1 MAATNKRGVF
11 SLETVLERQD
21 SNNWTN
27 ILDPFIYVTSINPEQ
42 VAGPAMGYFAAGY
55 NSGGYYYMSIT
66 QRLDYDNDTS
76 QTVTKGNLPLEINEC
91 HGGTGNT
98 TYGYTFGGRG
108 PSPSNNRLSTTYR
121 VEYANDTALASEK
134 GSLSSGRR
142 FNSSVGNAN
151 YGYAGGGYD
160 INFSAMDKLDY
171 SNDTTAT
178 TNSDGLTP
186 GRYDYAC
193 TGNQSYG
200 YFIGGYGDPAS
211 PGEKSLVSRLDY
223 SNDGAATSPKGSLP
237 NPAYASS
244 GTGNADYGYT
254 GRGGGDNY
262 SSRIYR
268 IDYANDTSTAVQKG
282 PLTYE
287 AQTRVATGNGTTGYF
302 AGGFSPAGTG
312 LATNSGI
319 DYSNDTATAS
329 PKGGLVIGCSYG
341 FNFSPREYG
350 LPQTSSARSVNPA
363 TQYEP
368 PLQAG
373 GPAYGYV
380 AGGDYEY
387 RVSRINFANDTATAS
402 PRGPLNSSRNRAG
415 GTGNTSYGYVTGGV
429 NVPNDSTSRVER
441 INYAVDDVTASY
453 KAPLSA
459 SRKYLASVGN
469 ANYGYTGG
477 GNGDFP
483 AGTYY
488 TYQSLM
494 DRIDYA
500 NDTTTA
506 TSLGNIYV
514 PQAGGAGYTCA
525 GTVDYGYITGGGFP
539 YTSSCRRIDYSNDS
553 VAILTR
559 GSLTAEAYDNSGT
572 GNINYGYFQT
582 NYGYSPSARN
592 RMSRL
597 DYANDTNTAS
607 PKGPL
612 VASVYYRTAT
622 GNQNYGY
629 FCGGGTQPTK
639 YSFVDR
645 VDYANDTV
653 TASPKGNLAYDQGRT
668 QASFSGQEHAF
679 GGTPSASKLVDKGSD
694 GYLDSTP
701 YSYGPAYSYV
711 VGGWR
716 YGNANA
722 TSNITRLN
730 WSNNSTQ
737 STTNLPNTVQKTK
750 GANSK
755 DYGYISSTYP
765 ASTHAWRIDFSTD
778 GSTYLPGV
786 MTTSAAYRGAVSN
799 VNYGYWAG
807 GSGPISTV
815 DRLDFANDTSG
826 TVIKG
831 PLAVQVAGTSGAGN
845 KNFGFFGGGNTNVP
859 GTSGNIN
866 KLNYANDTVTL
877 PSSSAGTGVPYVT
890 GTGNADYG
898 YFKDGTWYQAVKSTV
913 YRLDYANDTL
923 GGSSRLNLYYAVGDA
938 EGASSESQG
947 AFCYGFTVGRPS
959 PGYGN
964 ATSMHYYAQYFNYSN
979 DTSMAGQ
986 FSSSAYHAFAGA
998 TGARHNDVSTGGP
1011 VYIPRVRFIDSKAEE
1026 QGTSPSPNPAYSNPS
1041 MAYTIGGRGQP
1052 GNPATEYANPAQR
1065 IDMSND
1071 TATAVAKAGAAP
1083 PTDRLYYCSSVG
1095 NRDYAWTTMGATY
1108 TNVQRLDYANDSAQ
1122 MVNRCNRQPGVQLG
1136 YNERATGNND
1146 YGYFSGGNI
1155 NYTIPGCGYY
1165 APSLSKVNRMTYAS
1179 DTTNTVF
1186 RCNTSYGSGGRSACG
1201 NSSYGWWIGGSYT
1214 YCNNYASTYVER
1226 LDYSNDTG
1234 GTSNRGPLNN
1244 PMSYGGAQGNANN
1257 GWAIAVDPSGGTT
1270 VNRITYASDTTTA
1283 APKGNLSAST
1293 RYQATTGSQS
1303 FGYSCGGNPQ
1313 PGTTKVDRIDYANDT
1328 STATP
1333 KGPLVW
1339 KLQSGGGASASE
1351 NDIAVTPNP
1360 ATDIPGEPGF
1370 FAPYQPPF
1378 PFPVQSSN
1386 PFNFGY
1392 FVGGSTSIGSMSNPQ
1407 STGVQY
1413 SRIQRIDYTNDTATA
1428 MIKGRAQA
1436 GGYATEALSGTS
1448 SVTHGYVAGFY
1459 PSNYYTN
1466 EAQRI
1471 DYANDTADGSP
1482 RSSVLAMPMADCA
1495 AVGNKNFGYWAGGS
1509 GPGSPY
1515 AKSYITRLD
1524 FSNDTGGGTPKG
1536 YISQGRYSLSGISN
1550 QSYGYIVGGYQSDTS
1565 PDRSTKVERLDFS
1578 NDTGTTL
1585 KGPLA
1590 SARHE
1595 AGGGIG
1601 NANYG
1606 YSVGGQI
1613 AGSPSDPPTVTTVE
1627 RIDFANDTATAAPKG
1642 PLSQSRYGLGGT
1654 GDQSY
1659 GYVAGGQQSY
1669 ADHYSQVTTIDR
1681 IDFSNDTATASPK
1694 GNLEMKV
1701 RKHGTVSAAAAANS
1715 P

>member
-27 ILDPFIYVTSINPEQ
+27 ILDPFIYVSSINPEQ
-42 VAGPAMGYFAAGY
+42 VAGPAHGYFAAGY
-55 NSGGYYYMSIT
+55 NPSYYYMSIT

-98 TYGYTFGGRG
+98 TYGYTFGGRASG
-108 PSPSNNRLSTTYR
+108 SSMLSSTFR

-151 YGYAGGGYD
+151 YGYAGGGY
-160 INFSAMDKLDY
+160 NTNYSAMDKLDY

-178 TNSDGLTP
+178 TNSDGLNP
-186 GRYDYAC
+186 GRYNYAC

-200 YFIGGYGDPAS
+200 YFISGYDPS
-211 PGEKSLVSRLDY
+211 YGYRTTVSRLDY
-223 SNDGAATSPKGSLP
+223 SNDGAATSPKGPLP
-237 NPAYASS
+237 NTAYANS
-244 GTGNADYGYT
+244 GTGNADYGYVD
-254 GRGGGDNY
+254 RGGGDNY

-282 PLTYE
+282 PLNYQ

-302 AGGFSPAGTG
+302 AGGFSPSGTG
-312 LATNSGI
+312 LTNNSGI

-341 FNFSPREYG
+341 FNFSPKEYG
-350 LPQTSSARSVNPA
+350 LPQTSSVRSVNPA
-363 TQYEP
+363 TRLEP
-368 PLQAG
+368 PSQVG

-380 AGGDYEY
+380 AGGDYTQQ
-387 RVSRINFANDTATAS
+387 VSRIDYANDTATAS
-402 PRGPLNSSRNRAG
+402 PRGSLTSGRSRAG

-429 NVPNDSTSRVER
+429 ETPVDPTSKVDR
-441 INYAVDDVTASY
+441 INYASDTSTASP
-453 KAPLSA
+453 KGKLSA
-459 SRKYLASVGN
+459 ARKYLGSVGN

-477 GNGDFP
+477 GSDAP
-483 AGTYY
+483 SPTYA
-488 TYQSLM
+488 YQSRM

-500 NDTTTA
+500 NDTAIA
-506 TSLGNIYV
+506 TSLGNIFV
-514 PQAGGAGYTCA
+514 PLTSTAQYGTA
-525 GTVDYGYITGGGFP
+525 GTVDYGYMAGGGFP
-539 YTSSCRRIDYSNDS
+539 RTSICRRIDYANDS
-553 VAILTR
+553 VAASPKGPL
-559 GSLTAEAYDNSGT
+559 SSEASDNAGT
-572 GNINYGYFQT
+572 GNINFGYFQT
-582 NYGYSPSARN
+582 NRGYLSPTTIC
-592 RMSRL
+592 RL

-612 VASVYYRTAT
+612 VSTVYRRTAT
-622 GNQNYGY
+622 GSQSFGY
-629 FCGGGTQPTK
+629 FCGGGQQPTK
-639 YSFVDR
+639 YSFVER
-645 VDYANDTV
+645 IDYANDTA
-653 TASPKGNLAYDQGRT
+653 TASPKGNLAFDQGRS
-668 QASFSGQEHAF
+668 QSFSGQEHAF
-679 GGTPSASKLVDKGSD
+679 GGTPSGSKLVDKGSD

-716 YGNANA
+716 YGNPNA

-730 WSNNSTQ
+730 WSNNTNT

-799 VNYGYWAG
+799 INYGYWAG

-845 KNFGFFGGGNTNVP
+845 KNFGFFGGGNTN
-859 GTSGNIN
+859 SSSSYGNIN
-866 KLNYANDTVTL
+866 KLNYANDTVTR
-877 PSSSAGTGVPYVT
+877 PNSTAGTGVPYVT

-898 YFKDGTWYQAVKSTV
+898 YFKDGTWYQPVKSTV

-959 PGYGN
+959 PGYSN

-979 DTSMAGQ
+979 DTNVAGQ
-986 FSSSAYHAFAGA
+986 FSPSAYHAFAGA

-1011 VYIPRVRFIDSKAEE
+1011 GYIPRVRWIDSKAEE

-1095 NRDYAWTTMGATY
+1095 NRDYAWTSMGATY
-1108 TNVQRLDYANDSAQ
+1108 SNVQRLDYANDSAQ

-1136 YNERATGNND
+1136 YNERATGNDD

-1234 GTSNRGPLNN
+1234 GTSNRGPLTN
-1244 PMSYGGAQGNANN
+1244 PMNYGGAQGNANY
-1257 GWAIAVDPSGGTT
+1257 GWALAVGPSNSHTT
-1270 VNRITYASDTTTA
+1270 VNRIDYASDTSTA
-1283 APKGNLSAST
+1283 TPKGNLSAAT
-1293 RYQATTGSQS
+1293 GYQATTGGQS

-1360 ATDIPGEPGF
+1360 ATDIPGDPGF

-1378 PFPVQSSN
+1378 PFPVQL
-1386 PFNFGY
+1386 PIPTDYGY
-1392 FVGGSTSIGSMSNPQ
+1392 FAGGGNPSTVGT
-1407 STGVQY
+1407 Y
-1413 SRIQRIDYTNDTATA
+1413 SKIQRIDYTNDTSTA
-1428 MIKGRAQA
+1428 LVRGRLSTN
-1436 GGYATEALSGTS
+1436 YTEESAGTS
-1448 SVTHGYVAGFY
+1448 NLLYGYLAGFDR
-1459 PSNYYTN
+1459 PSQN
-1466 EAQRI
+1466 
-1471 DYANDTADGSP
+1471 
-1482 RSSVLAMPMADCA
+1482 
-1495 AVGNKNFGYWAGGS
+1495 
-1509 GPGSPY
+1509 
-1515 AKSYITRLD
+1515 
-1524 FSNDTGGGTPKG
+1524 
-1536 YISQGRYSLSGISN
+1536 
-1550 QSYGYIVGGYQSDTS
+1550 
-1565 PDRSTKVERLDFS
+1565 
-1578 NDTGTTL
+1578 
-1585 KGPLA
+1585 
-1590 SARHE
+1590 
-1595 AGGGIG
+1595 
-1601 NANYG
+1601 
-1606 YSVGGQI
+1606 I
-1613 AGSPSDPPTVTTVE
+1613 AE
-1627 RIDFANDTATAAPKG
+1627 RIDFANDTATALQKSNAITSSYDVAAVGNKFYGYWAGGWPSSG
-1642 PLSQSRYGLGGT
+1642 NTRISRLDFSNDDAGGSERGSLTLGRAQMSGVSNQSHGYIGGGT
-1654 GDQSY
+1654 PGPKTS
-1659 GYVAGGQQSY
+1659 
-1669 ADHYSQVTTIDR
+1669 IDR
-1681 IDFSNDTATASPK
+1681 IDFSNDSATALLKGNLTTGRQDFVAGMGNSNYGYIAAGAPPYDLSTVERIDYANDTNTANPRGPLSIERRHTSGTGNSSYGYVGGGERYNSPYYISTVDRIDFANDNVTSSPK
-1694 GNLEMKV
+1694 GPLESAV
-1701 RKHGTVSAAAAANS
+1701 GDAGAVSAAAAANS

>member
-11 SLETVLERQD
+11 SLETVLERQSD
-21 SNNWTN
+21 NHWTD
-27 ILDPFIYVTSINPEQ
+27 IFDPFIYVASINPEQ
-42 VAGPAMGYFAAGY
+42 VAGPAHGYFACGY
-55 NSGGYYYMSIT
+55 NPSYGYMSIT

-76 QTVTKGNLPLEINEC
+76 QTVTKGNLPLGINDC
-91 HGGTGNT
+91 HGGTGNV

-108 PSPSNNRLSTTYR
+108 PSPSNNRLSSTYR

-142 FNSSVGNAN
+142 INSSVGNAN

-160 INFSAMDKLDY
+160 NNFSAMDRLDY
-171 SNDTTAT
+171 SNDTIAT

-186 GRYDYAC
+186 GRFSYNC

-200 YFIGGYGDPAS
+200 YFIAGYGSPAS

-223 SNDGAATSPKGSLP
+223 SNDSAATSPKGPLP
-237 NPAYASS
+237 SS
-244 GTGNADYGYT
+244 AFNFGATGNANYGYVD
-254 GRGGGDNY
+254 RGGGDNY

-268 IDYANDTSTAVQKG
+268 IDYANDTATAVQKG
-282 PLTYE
+282 PLWYE
-287 AQTRVATGNGTTGYF
+287 AQNRVATGSGTTGYF
-302 AGGFSPAGTG
+302 AGGFSPSGTG
-312 LATNSGI
+312 LISNSGI
-319 DYSNDTATAS
+319 DYSNDTANSTYRGA
-329 PKGGLVIGCSYG
+329 LVIGCSSG
-341 FNFSPREYG
+341 FNFSSREHG
-350 LPQTSSARSVNPA
+350 LPQTTSARSVNPA
-363 TQYEP
+363 TQLEP
-368 PLQAG
+368 PAQVG

-380 AGGDYEY
+380 AAGDYEY
-387 RVSRINFANDTATAS
+387 RVSRIDFANDTATAT
-402 PRGPLNSSRNRAG
+402 PRGSLNSSRSRAG

-429 NVPNDSTSRVER
+429 IQPNDSTSRVER
-441 INYAVDDVTASY
+441 LNYANDGSTTN
-453 KAPLSA
+453 KGPLSA
-459 SRKYLASVGN
+459 SRKYVASIGN

-477 GNGDFP
+477 GSGDFP
-483 AGTYY
+483 YGTYY
-488 TYQSLM
+488 TYQSLL

-514 PQAGGAGYTCA
+514 PQAGGAVYTCA

-559 GSLTAEAYDNSGT
+559 GSLSGEAYDNSGT

-622 GNQNYGY
+622 GNQSYGY

-645 VDYANDTV
+645 VDYANDTA

-679 GGTPSASKLVDKGSD
+679 GGTPSGSILVDKGSD
-694 GYLDSTP
+694 GYLAPIP
-701 YSYGPAYSYV
+701 YSYGPAYSYI
-711 VGGWR
+711 VGGW
-716 YGNANA
+716 YYNNANA
-722 TSNITRLN
+722 TSYVTRLN

-737 STTNLPNTVQKTK
+737 STTNLANPVQRTV

-786 MTTSAAYRGAVSN
+786 MSTNADGRGAVSN
-799 VNYGYWAG
+799 VNHGYWAG
-807 GSGPISTV
+807 GASPGIGTISTI

-826 TVIKG
+826 TLIKG
-831 PLAVQVAGTSGAGN
+831 PLAVQVYQTAGSGN
-845 KNFGFFGGGNTNVP
+845 KNFGFFGGGNTN
-859 GTSGNIN
+859 TSSSYGNIN
-866 KLNYANDTVTL
+866 KLDYANDTVTR
-877 PSSSAGTGVPYVT
+877 PNSFAGTSVPSAT
-890 GTGNADYG
+890 GTGNANYG
-898 YFKDGTWYQAVKSTV
+898 YFKDGSWYAPTKSTV
-913 YRLDYANDTL
+913 YRLDYSNDTL
-923 GGSSRLNLYYAVGDA
+923 GGSSRLNLYYAVSDA
-938 EGASSESQG
+938 AGASSDSQG

-964 ATSMHYYAQYFNYSN
+964 ATSLHYYAQYFNYAN

-986 FSSSAYHAFAGA
+986 SSPSVYSAKSGS

-1011 VYIPRVRFIDSKAEE
+1011 VYIPRVRWIDSKAEE
-1026 QGTSPSPNPAYSNPS
+1026 EGTSPSPNPAYSNPS
-1041 MAYTIGGRGQP
+1041 MGYTIGGQGQP
-1052 GNPATEYANPAQR
+1052 GPTPNANPAQR
-1065 IDMSND
+1065 IDFSND

-1083 PTDRLYYCSSVG
+1083 PTGTLYYCCSVG
-1095 NRDYAWTTMGATY
+1095 TRDYAWTSMGANLS
-1108 TNVQRLDYANDSAQ
+1108 NVQRLDYANDSAQ

-1136 YNERATGNND
+1136 YNERATGNLD

-1179 DTTNTVF
+1179 DTTNTVY
-1186 RCNTSYGSGGRSACG
+1186 RCNTNYGSGGRAACG
-1201 NSSYGWWIGGSYT
+1201 NSDYGWWIGGSYT
-1214 YCNNYASTYVER
+1214 YCSNYASTYVER
-1226 LDYSNDTG
+1226 LDYANDTG
-1234 GTSNRGPLNN
+1234 GTSNRGPLTN

-1257 GWAIAVDPSGGTT
+1257 GWALAVDSYGGTM

-1293 RYQATTGSQS
+1293 RYQSTTGNQS
-1303 FGYSCGGNPQ
+1303 FGYNCGGNQ
-1313 PGTTKVDRIDYANDT
+1313 GYSTTVQRVDYANDT
-1328 STATP
+1328 ATASP
-1333 KGPLVW
+1333 KGPLVHITYN
-1339 KLQSGGGASASE
+1339 GGGASASE
-1351 NDIAVTPNP
+1351 NDIALAPNP
-1360 ATDIPGEPGF
+1360 STDIPGDPGF

-1378 PFPVQSSN
+1378 PFPVQSLN

-1392 FVGGSTSIGSMSNPQ
+1392 FAGGSTSIGSLSNPG

-1428 MIKGRAQA
+1428 MIRGRVQA
-1436 GGYATEALSGTS
+1436 GSYATEALSGTS
-1448 SVTHGYVAGFY
+1448 SATYGYVAGFE
-1459 PSNYYTN
+1459 PSNYLTQ

-1471 DYANDTADGSP
+1471 DYANDTADGLP
-1482 RSSVLAMPMADCA
+1482 RTSVLVMPISDCA

-1515 AKSYITRLD
+1515 AKSYISRLD
-1524 FSNDTGGGTPKG
+1524 FSNDSYGGTPKG

-1550 QSYGYIVGGYQSDTS
+1550 QSYGYIVGGYQSDTPGS
-1565 PDRSTKVERLDFS
+1565 RSTKVERLDFS

-1590 SARHE
+1590 SERHE

-1613 AGSPSDPPTVTTVE
+1613 TGNPSNPPTVTTVE

-1642 PLSQSRYGLGGT
+1642 PLSQSRWGLGGT

-1669 ADHYSQVTTIDR
+1669 ADYYSQVTTIDR

>member
-200 YFIGGYGDPAS
+200 YFIGGYGNPAS
-211 PGEKSLVSRLDY
+211 PGAKTNVTRLDY
-223 SNDGAATSPKGSLP
+223 SNDSAATSTKGPLP
-237 NPAYASS
+237 NSAYTSS

-363 TQYEP
+363 TQLEP
-368 PLQAG
+368 PAQTG

-380 AGGDYEY
+380 AGGDYTQP
-387 RVSRINFANDTATAS
+387 VSRIDFANDTATAS
-402 PRGPLNSSRNRAG
+402 PRGALTSGRSRGG

-429 NVPNDSTSRVER
+429 ETPVDPTSKVDRIDYSNDSS
-441 INYAVDDVTASY
+441 TASP
-453 KAPLSA
+453 KGKLSA
-459 SRKYLASVGN
+459 ARKYLGSVGN

-477 GNGDFP
+477 GSDAP
-483 AGTYY
+483 SPTYA
-488 TYQSLM
+488 YQSRM

-500 NDTTTA
+500 NDTATA
-506 TSLGNIYV
+506 TSLGNIFV
-514 PQAGGAGYTCA
+514 PLTSSAQYGTAGNLN
-525 GTVDYGYITGGGFP
+525 YGYMAGGGFP
-539 YTSSCRRIDYSNDS
+539 RTSICRRIDYANDS
-553 VAILTR
+553 VAASPKGPL
-559 GSLTAEAYDNSGT
+559 SQEASDNAGT
-572 GNINYGYFQT
+572 GNINFGYFQT
-582 NYGYSPSARN
+582 NQGYQSPTTIC
-592 RMSRL
+592 RL

-612 VASVYYRTAT
+612 VATVYRRTAT
-622 GNQNYGY
+622 GSQSFGY
-629 FCGGGTQPTK
+629 FCGGGQQPTK
-639 YSFVDR
+639 YSFVER
-645 VDYANDTV
+645 IDYANDTA
-653 TASPKGNLAYDQGRT
+653 TASPKGNLAFDQGRS
-668 QASFSGQEHAF
+668 QSFSGQEHAF

-722 TSNITRLN
+722 TSTITRLN

-786 MTTSAAYRGAVSN
+786 MATNGEYRGAVSN
-799 VNYGYWAG
+799 INYGYWAG
-807 GSGPISTV
+807 GSVPSVGVVSTV

-826 TVIKG
+826 AVIKG
-831 PLAVQVAGTSGAGN
+831 PLGVQVYGTSGAGN
-845 KNFGFFGGGNTNVP
+845 KNFGFFGGGNTNMP
-859 GTSGNIN
+859 SSYGNIN
-866 KLNYANDTVTL
+866 KLNYANDTVTR
-877 PSSSAGTGVPYVT
+877 PNSFAGTGVPYVT

-913 YRLDYANDTL
+913 YRLDYANDAL

-959 PGYGN
+959 PGYSN

-986 FSSSAYHAFAGA
+986 FSPSSYHAFAGA
-998 TGARHNDVSTGGP
+998 TGARHNDVSTAGP
-1011 VYIPRVRFIDSKAEE
+1011 TYIPRVRFIDSKAEE

-1041 MAYTIGGRGQP
+1041 MAYTIGGQSQP
-1052 GNPATEYANPAQR
+1052 GPLPYANPAQR

-1095 NRDYAWTTMGATY
+1095 NRDYAWTSMGATRS
-1108 TNVQRLDYANDSAQ
+1108 NVQRLDYANDSAQ

-1186 RCNTSYGSGGRSACG
+1186 RCNTSYGSGGRAACG

-1234 GTSNRGPLNN
+1234 GTSNRGPLTN

-1257 GWAIAVDPSGGTT
+1257 GWALAVNPYGGTK
-1270 VNRITYASDTTTA
+1270 VDRITYASDTTTA

-1303 FGYSCGGNPQ
+1303 FGYNCGGPSVETIVQ
-1313 PGTTKVDRIDYANDT
+1313 RVDYSNDT
-1328 STATP
+1328 ATATP

-1339 KLQSGGGASASE
+1339 RLTHGGGASASE

-1386 PFNFGY
+1386 PFNYGY
-1392 FVGGSTSIGSMSNPQ
+1392 FVGGSTSDASIPV
-1407 STGVQY
+1407 TGASY
-1413 SRIQRIDYTNDTATA
+1413 SRVQRIDYSNDTATA
-1428 MIKGRAQA
+1428 SIKGRVVHSS
-1436 GGYATEALSGTS
+1436 YATEYLSGTS
-1448 SVTHGYVAGFY
+1448 SVTHGYVAGFA

-1466 EAQRI
+1466 QAQRI
-1471 DYANDTADGSP
+1471 DYANDTSDGSP
-1482 RSSVLAMPMADCA
+1482 RTNVLASPKADCA
-1495 AVGNKNFGYWAGGS
+1495 AVGNKNFGYWAGGA

-1515 AKSYITRLD
+1515 AKSDISRLD

-1536 YISQGRYSLSGISN
+1536 YISQGRYALSGISN
-1550 QSYGYIVGGYQSDTS
+1550 QSYGYIVGGYQTDTS

-1590 SARHE
+1590 SARHQ

-1606 YSVGGQI
+1606 YSVGGEI
-1613 AGSPSDPPTVTTVE
+1613 TGNPSNPPTVTTVE

-1642 PLSQSRYGLGGT
+1642 PLSQSRWGLEGT
-1654 GDQSY
+1654 GNQSY
-1659 GYVAGGQQSY
+1659 GYVAGGEYQYS
-1669 ADHYSQVTTIDR
+1669 DPYSQVTTIDR

-1694 GNLEMKV
+1694 GNLEHKV
-1701 RKHGTVSAAAAANS
+1701 RKLGAVSAAAAANS